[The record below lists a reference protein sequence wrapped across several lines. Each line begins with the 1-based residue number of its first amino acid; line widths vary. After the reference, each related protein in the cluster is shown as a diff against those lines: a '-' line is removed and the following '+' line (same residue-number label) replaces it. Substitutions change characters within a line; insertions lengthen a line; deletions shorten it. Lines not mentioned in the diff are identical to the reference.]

1 MSTIFLILGLSAVL
15 YVLYYVV
22 ESCFDSNEEDDDD
35 YR

>member
-15 YVLYYVV
+15 YALYYVV